1 MQSTMDVDDL
11 TGEVP
16 EMLRLTSSD
25 LAALAEELTA
35 YHARFAPLFQRREQ
49 RRWAGVYLRGLL
61 LTDVPRKNVE
71 AMALR
76 VLGAG
81 PAAARQVRGL
91 QQFVS
96 EGAWDD
102 EAILAAHQRWVDE
115 TIGED
120 DGVLIIDGS
129 DVPKQGGHSVGVAR
143 QWCGASG
150 KTENCQPG
158 VYLGYASR
166 RGYTLIDRR
175 LYLHASW
182 FADDHRARWQ
192 ACAIPDDVRF
202 RTKLEL
208 AAKMVEEIQ
217 QHQRV
222 RAQWLVCDE
231 GYGQDPALLD
241 RVAAT
246 GLWYLAEVPGLPMV
260 WPRQDPATGKE
271 RPHPQ
276 LWIPP
281 RHPGRRGRSFTK
293 ERLHPDTLP
302 PVRVDT
308 LPVQLPD
315 HAWHRYRIL
324 EGSKGPLVADFA
336 AVRALTSRHGLPG
349 PEVWVLFRRPVGQPD
364 SKREV
369 KIYLS
374 NAPADTPLAQLVRVS
389 GMRWPIE
396 SCFQEG
402 KSEVGL
408 DQYEL
413 RSWRGWHHHMTL
425 VILAHHF
432 LVRLQQRLDPRGGE
446 PTASDQRDHR
456 SGGLPGRRAAG
467 GPGPLTPLAT
477 PPHPVVASG
486 PLVAPRRVAVA
497 YPRRDTGPGLGGL
510 HPVPQPG
517 RLPLPSQAHAPAPCS
532 AQSLTKSRCHTSG
545 RERRGQAARP
555 WPE

>member
-1 MQSTMDVDDL
+1 MGMEDL
-11 TGEVP
+11 TRETPG
-16 EMLRLTSSD
+16 MLTLTVADSV
-25 LAALAEELTA
+25 ALAEELTT
-35 YHARFAPLFQRREQ
+35 YHAHFAPLFQRREQ
-49 RRWAGVYLRGLL
+49 REWAEVYLQGLL

-81 PAAARQVRGL
+81 PAAVRQVRGL

-102 EAILAAHQRWVDE
+102 QAILAAYQEWVDE
-115 TIGED
+115 TLGED

-129 DVPKQGGHSVGVAR
+129 DVPKQGEHSVGVAR

-150 KTENCQPG
+150 KTENCQAG
-158 VYLGYASR
+158 VYLGYASL
-166 RGYTLIDRR
+166 RGYTLLDRR
-175 LYLHASW
+175 LSLHASW
-182 FADDHRARWQ
+182 FAANHRERWT
-192 ACAIPDDVRF
+192 ACAVPDDVRF

-208 AAKMVEEIQ
+208 AAQMVEEIHQ
-217 QHQRV
+217 QQRV
-222 RAQWLVCDE
+222 RARWFVCDE
-231 GYGQDPALLD
+231 GYGQDPTLLD

-246 GLWYLAEVPGLPMV
+246 GLWYLAEVPGLPLV
-260 WPRQDPATGKE
+260 WPLQDPATGRE
-271 RPHPQ
+271 RTHPQ

-281 RHPGRRGRSFTK
+281 RQPGRRGRAFTK
-293 ERLHPDTLP
+293 ERLHPETLP

-308 LPVQLPD
+308 LPVQIPG

-324 EGSKGPLVADFA
+324 EGGKGPLVADFA

-349 PEVWVLFRRPVGQPD
+349 PAVWVLFRRPLGQPD
-364 SKREV
+364 TKREV

-432 LVRLQQRLDPRGGE
+432 LVRLQHRLDQRGGE
-446 PTASDQRDHR
+446 PAASDQNDRR
-456 SGGLPGRRAAG
+456 SRSLLGRRAPG
-467 GPGPLTPLAT
+467 GPGTRTPRAPT
-477 PPHPVVASG
+477 PHPHVTPD
-486 PLVAPRRVAVA
+486 PLVTPCRFTVAHSG
-497 YPRRDTGPGLGGL
+497 RDTGPGLGEL
-510 HPVPQPG
+510 HPMPQPG
-517 RLPLPSQAHAPAPCS
+517 CLPLPSQ
-532 AQSLTKSRCHTSG
+532 THTPIPG
-545 RERRGQAARP
+545 TTYR
-555 WPE
+555 